1 MINRLDTSFLL
12 PTLLFMA
19 MTLFSCGSQDGPN
32 EPPSDGRPP
41 GTVRNRF
48 VLASICDLS
57 FGSGIA
63 ELYSD
68 FRVKGGKLLKTAPIV
83 DREINIYLEPN
94 SPGRELVVKIGGNEV
109 YSVFFFPSNR
119 DVQLD
124 SVVCQQ

>member
-1 MINRLDTSFLL
+1 MINRIETPFFRSLL
-12 PTLLFMA
+12 MLLGM
-19 MTLFSCGSQDGPN
+19 MLFACGSQDGPN
-32 EPPSDGRPP
+32 EPPNDGRPA

-57 FGSGIA
+57 FGAGSA

-68 FRVKGGKLLKTAPIV
+68 FRVKGGNLLKTVPIV
-83 DREINIYLEPN
+83 DREINIFLEPN

-124 SVVCQQ
+124 SIVCQQ